1 MSRQNWQLDALLMLG
16 FGAGLYTF
24 FKGFRIHREYRVL
37 EDTPEVPIRSVAM
50 GLVHVHGAATGGVTL
65 TAPVTHSPC
74 FFYKVDIEKWERD
87 RNRSGWRHYRT
98 DTNAVRFYLEDST
111 GKVLVDSRGAEHD
124 LVRSGRREIG
134 SGFSLWRLLAGRRD
148 PAASQ
153 SEPTEQELRDYVAS
167 GGFGQVL
174 PSFPELTPDLTM
186 TSGGAQMPEVI
197 GEVLAFERTIGAFE
211 RTIGLGSVGA
221 ALGRFRFTEYCIAP
235 GRFYTITGT
244 CAENPN
250 PKDEHD
256 RNLIVKGESE
266 PTFLISWK
274 EEKQIESG
282 LRWRALL
289 YIFGGAALAVV
300 SLYLFIVLVKLGWI

>member
-24 FKGFRIHREYRVL
+24 FKGFRVYREYRVL

-50 GLVHVHGAATGGVTL
+50 GLVHVHGTATGGVTL

-98 DTNAVRFYLEDST
+98 DTNAVRFYLEDAT
-111 GKVLVDSRGAEHD
+111 GKVLVDSRGAEYD
-124 LVRSGRREIG
+124 LVRRAKREIG
-134 SGFSLWRLLAGRRD
+134 GFSLWRLLAGTGN
-148 PAASQ
+148 PAASG
-153 SEPTEQELRDYVAS
+153 SEATEQELRDYVAS

-174 PSFPELTPDLTM
+174 RSFPELTPDLTNIG
-186 TSGGAQMPEVI
+186 SGAQTPGVI
-197 GEVLAFERTIGAFE
+197 SEVLAFERP
-211 RTIGLGSVGA
+211 IGLGSVGA
-221 ALGRFRFTEYCIAP
+221 ALGRFRFTEYCIVP
-235 GRFYTITGT
+235 GRSYTIAGT

-282 LRWRALL
+282 FRWRALL
-289 YIFGGAALAVV
+289 YIFGGAAMAVV